1 MTGGPPMSRLK
12 SLAVALILAVTPAL
26 AVDLG
31 DDGLHKPTWLRETFK
46 DLSEDLAE
54 ANAEGKRLLVIVEQR
69 GCIYCTEMHEKV
81 YPDPKID
88 ALIREGYF
96 VVQVNLFGD
105 VEVTDF
111 DGTTLPEKAMAARW
125 GVMFTPTMIF
135 LPEEVPE
142 NVTAAESAVAMMPGA
157 FGIQTTEALLTWV
170 RDKEYEDG
178 EHFQKYLAARIAAQN

>member
-1 MTGGPPMSRLK
+1 
-12 SLAVALILAVTPAL
+12 
-26 AVDLG
+26 
-31 DDGLHKPTWLRETFK
+31 
-46 DLSEDLAE
+46 
-54 ANAEGKRLLVIVEQR
+54 
-69 GCIYCTEMHEKV
+69 
-81 YPDPKID
+81 
-88 ALIREGYF
+88 
-96 VVQVNLFGD
+96 
-105 VEVTDF
+105 
-111 DGTTLPEKAMAARW
+111 MAARW